1 MSKVGIIY
9 WSSTGNT
16 EAMAQAVE
24 EGAKA
29 AGADVEI
36 MEVADADVDKALS
49 FDVLALGCPAM
60 GDEELEEGEFE
71 PFFSDL
77 EGKLSG
83 KKVAL
88 FGSYD
93 WGDGEWMR
101 TWCGRAK
108 DAGAELVFL
117 PIYYQEASLI
127 LAQAD
132 SMGFETKFFG
142 CDGMDG
148 ILGVENF
155 DTSLAEGLMLLTP
168 FAADS
173 TDEKTQNF
181 VKAYKDA
188 YKDTPNQFA
197 ADAYDAVYAVK
208 AAAEKEDV
216 KAELKDGYL
225 TVSAETNTK
234 KDEKAEDGKYIRRER
249 YSGSCSRS
257 FYVGDGVKQE
267 DIKAKF
273 EDGTLKLF
281 VPKEAAKPA
290 VEQKKYISI
299 EG

>member
-60 GDEELEEGEFE
+60 GDEELKDGEFE

-101 TWCGRAK
+101 EWESRML
-108 DAGAELVFL
+108 DAGANVLNREGLICHETPDDDAL
-117 PIYYQEASLI
+117 EDCRSLGKQLASL
-127 LAQAD
+127 
-132 SMGFETKFFG
+132 
-142 CDGMDG
+142 
-148 ILGVENF
+148 
-155 DTSLAEGLMLLTP
+155 
-168 FAADS
+168 
-173 TDEKTQNF
+173 
-181 VKAYKDA
+181 
-188 YKDTPNQFA
+188 
-197 ADAYDAVYAVK
+197 
-208 AAAEKEDV
+208 
-216 KAELKDGYL
+216 
-225 TVSAETNTK
+225 
-234 KDEKAEDGKYIRRER
+234 
-249 YSGSCSRS
+249 
-257 FYVGDGVKQE
+257 
-267 DIKAKF
+267 
-273 EDGTLKLF
+273 
-281 VPKEAAKPA
+281 
-290 VEQKKYISI
+290 
-299 EG
+299 

>member
-101 TWCGRAK
+101 HWESTCKEDGAVLACDSVICN
-108 DAGAELVFL
+108 DAPDDDVIEACKSLG
-117 PIYYQEASLI
+117 ASL
-127 LAQAD
+127 A
-132 SMGFETKFFG
+132 
-142 CDGMDG
+142 
-148 ILGVENF
+148 
-155 DTSLAEGLMLLTP
+155 
-168 FAADS
+168 
-173 TDEKTQNF
+173 
-181 VKAYKDA
+181 
-188 YKDTPNQFA
+188 
-197 ADAYDAVYAVK
+197 
-208 AAAEKEDV
+208 
-216 KAELKDGYL
+216 
-225 TVSAETNTK
+225 
-234 KDEKAEDGKYIRRER
+234 
-249 YSGSCSRS
+249 
-257 FYVGDGVKQE
+257 
-267 DIKAKF
+267 
-273 EDGTLKLF
+273 
-281 VPKEAAKPA
+281 
-290 VEQKKYISI
+290 
-299 EG
+299 